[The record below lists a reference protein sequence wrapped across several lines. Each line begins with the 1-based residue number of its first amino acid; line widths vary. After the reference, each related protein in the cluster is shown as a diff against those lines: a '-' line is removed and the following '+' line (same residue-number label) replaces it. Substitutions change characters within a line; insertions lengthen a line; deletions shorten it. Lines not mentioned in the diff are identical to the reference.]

1 MYKILVCD
9 PLSETAINIL
19 KEAPDVKL
27 TNAFEYN
34 ENDLIK
40 IIPEYNAVIIRSAT
54 TLSKKIIDKA
64 DNLKVIGRAGSGLDN
79 IDVDYAAKK
88 GIKILN
94 TPGTNAP
101 AVAELTIGFLFSL
114 ARSIPAADRSMKSGK
129 WAKNEFPGI
138 ELNAKKLGLIG
149 CGTIGKLVAQKA
161 FALGMDILIYNR
173 SQVAIESI
181 EFEQVSLDKLL
192 SNSDFISI
200 HLPQSQ
206 KTKNFIAARQFS
218 LMKDNVR
225 IVNAARG
232 GIVVEK
238 DLLDALE
245 SKVAGAAIDVF
256 DNEPLFNKQLAAHP
270 RVVATPHIGASSYES
285 QERVGVLIMDQVLE
299 YLRSKFM
306 FF

>member
-27 TNAFEYN
+27 TKAFEYN

-88 GIKILN
+88 GIEILN

-114 ARSIPAADRSMKSGK
+114 ARSIPAADRSMKSEK

-138 ELNAKKLGLIG
+138 
-149 CGTIGKLVAQKA
+149 
-161 FALGMDILIYNR
+161 
-173 SQVAIESI
+173 
-181 EFEQVSLDKLL
+181 
-192 SNSDFISI
+192 
-200 HLPQSQ
+200 
-206 KTKNFIAARQFS
+206 
-218 LMKDNVR
+218 
-225 IVNAARG
+225 
-232 GIVVEK
+232 
-238 DLLDALE
+238 
-245 SKVAGAAIDVF
+245 
-256 DNEPLFNKQLAAHP
+256 
-270 RVVATPHIGASSYES
+270 
-285 QERVGVLIMDQVLE
+285 
-299 YLRSKFM
+299 
-306 FF
+306 